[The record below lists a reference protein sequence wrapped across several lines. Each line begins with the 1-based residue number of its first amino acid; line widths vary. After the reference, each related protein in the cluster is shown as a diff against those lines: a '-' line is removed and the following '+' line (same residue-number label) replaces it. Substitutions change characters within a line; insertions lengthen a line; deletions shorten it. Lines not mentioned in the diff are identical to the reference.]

1 MEPALSTPRKGVSV
15 IMALVLMPL
24 LFAEVPE
31 THAQGAPEDSV
42 GTAMVNAPEAKP
54 IVSAR
59 PAKERVAVFVLLAW
73 LWLSIAVLLGLLRL
87 RVREADRVFRM
98 GLDLSRRGRPGQN

>member
-15 IMALVLMPL
+15 IMALVLMSL
-24 LFAEVPE
+24 LFAGVPE
-31 THAQGAPEDSV
+31 AHAQGTPEASV
-42 GTAMVNAPEAKP
+42 GTATVNAPEAKP

-59 PAKERVAVFVLLAW
+59 PAKERVAVYVLLAW

-98 GLDLSRRGRPGQN
+98 GLELSLRGRPGPN